1 MQNMRRRWPR
11 RGQPLSTLG
20 FGGAQAGNLYRA
32 ITHDEAAAAV
42 DAAWSVGM
50 RYFDTAP
57 HYGLGLSE
65 RRMGRAL
72 SAYPRDEYVL
82 STKVGRL
89 LAPQSNPAD
98 VRDDGGFDVPAEA
111 RRVWDFSRDGIL
123 RSLDASLERLGLDRV
138 DVLYLHD
145 CDEHAE
151 TAMTESAAALVE
163 LREQGVIGAWGAG
176 LNHAPLAAEIMRR
189 CDVDV
194 MMLAG
199 RLTLLDHTALEEV
212 IPLAEERGVDIVAA
226 GVYNSGLIS
235 RSEIPADAKYDY
247 VTASPELVERARR
260 IASICRD
267 HGVEL
272 PAAALQ
278 FPARFAPVV
287 STVVGIRT
295 AAQAYESAERAAVE
309 IPEQLWTDIAD
320 ASTPA
325 RDQGDA

>member
-1 MQNMRRRWPR
+1 V
-11 RGQPLSTLG
+11 
-20 FGGAQAGNLYRA
+20 GNLYRA
-32 ITHDEAAAAV
+32 ITDEDAMDAVEAAW
-42 DAAWSVGM
+42 DVGI
-50 RYFDTAP
+50 RSFDTAP

-65 RRMGRAL
+65 RRLGRAL
-72 SAYPRDEYVL
+72 STYPRDEFTI

-89 LAPQSNPAD
+89 LVPQCAAAGA
-98 VRDDGGFDVPAEA
+98 RDDGGFDVPAEA

-138 DVLYLHD
+138 DTVYLHD
-145 CDEHAE
+145 CDDHAE
-151 TAMTESAAALVE
+151 TAMTESAAALVD

-176 LNHAPLAAEIMRR
+176 LNHAPLAAEIIRR

-199 RLTLLDHTALEEV
+199 RLTLLDHTALDEV

-226 GVYNSGLIS
+226 GVYNSGLLS

-247 VTASPELVERARR
+247 VTASPELLERARR

-278 FPARFAPVV
+278 YPARFAPVV

-295 AAQAYESAERAAVE
+295 AAQARDSAERAAVK

-320 ASTPA
+320 ASTHA